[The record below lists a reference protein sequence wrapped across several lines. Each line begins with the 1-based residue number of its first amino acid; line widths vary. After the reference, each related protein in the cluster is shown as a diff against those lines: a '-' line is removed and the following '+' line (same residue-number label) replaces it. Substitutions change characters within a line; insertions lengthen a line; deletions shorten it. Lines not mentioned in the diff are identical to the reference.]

1 MVVVVLAVIGVSLW
15 RGSKL
20 GAADAQKIQD
30 RADDPVQ
37 ANAAVYKDQLRDL
50 EKEYVLGNLNS
61 EELQIARDELARR
74 LLEDVG
80 GDTTS
85 AEHSL
90 AISREETFV
99 EAHEHAQIVKPKPAT
114 CWRAPWVLVMSFV
127 FLVPVAAML
136 MYAVMGQPLALNPAA
151 LQAEAEQGSDIS
163 PEKMT
168 EMATALMRRLQDE
181 PNQVDGWVMLAR
193 VQRAREHFD
202 ESDEAFR
209 KALALSKDDNLAIE
223 HAEVL
228 AQKNQG
234 SFAGQ
239 PWAIIQRV
247 LTADPQH
254 LNALLLAGSASYTEL
269 NYRSAL
275 RFWERAREV
284 VEPNSPD
291 APELDRAIAQTREK
305 MGLPAAPPR
314 SNVMANALGQP
325 NTNSTTNGAAVNA
338 NSTGAPNS
346 QVSTIRITGRVSV
359 IKELAD
365 KVAPS
370 DTVFVFA
377 TPVSGS
383 RMPLAIV
390 RTTAD
395 KLPFDFVLD
404 DSTSMNPAAKLSSM
418 TEVTVKVR
426 ISKSGQAIAQ
436 PGDLGV
442 SLTPVKLGTSGL
454 NLMVRE
460 PLK

>member
-1 MVVVVLAVIGVSLW
+1 MVVVVLTVICVSLW
-15 RGSKL
+15 RGSQL
-20 GAADAQKIQD
+20 GADASHQAQEN
-30 RADDPVQ
+30 ADDPVQ
-37 ANAAVYKDQLRDL
+37 ANAAVYKDQIHDL
-50 EKEYVLGNLNS
+50 EKEYVLGNLSS
-61 EELQIARDELARR
+61 EELQIAKDELARR
-74 LLEDVG
+74 LLDDVG
-80 GDTTS
+80 DT
-85 AEHSL
+85 
-90 AISREETFV
+90 
-99 EAHEHAQIVKPKPAT
+99 AQITKSTPQA
-114 CWRAPWVLVMSFV
+114 WRAPWIWVMGFV
-127 FLVPVAAML
+127 FLVPVAASV

-181 PNQVDGWVMLAR
+181 PNQIDGWIMLAR

-234 SFAGQ
+234 NFAGQ

-254 LNALLLAGSASYTEL
+254 LNALLLAGSASYSEL

-284 VEPNSPD
+284 VEPASPD

-305 MGLPAAPPR
+305 MGLPSAPTR
-314 SNVMANALGQP
+314 SNAMANPPTSQSA
-325 NTNSTTNGAAVNA
+325 TSSVGASNNQASSA
-338 NSTGAPNS
+338 
-346 QVSTIRITGRVSV
+346 RISGRVSV

-365 KVAPS
+365 KVAPT

-418 TEVTVKVR
+418 AEVTVKVR
-426 ISKSGQAIAQ
+426 ISKSGQAMAQ

-442 SLTPVKLGTSGL
+442 SLTPVKLGSSGL

-460 PLK
+460 PLQ